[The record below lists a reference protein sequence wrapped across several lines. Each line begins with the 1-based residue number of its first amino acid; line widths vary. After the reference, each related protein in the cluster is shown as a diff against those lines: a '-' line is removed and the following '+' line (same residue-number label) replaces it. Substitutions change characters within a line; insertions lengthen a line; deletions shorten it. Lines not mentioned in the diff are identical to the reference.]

1 MGRFE
6 EILLVLVLIVF
17 LFGKNKLP
25 GLGKAM
31 GQFMDE
37 FKKATGGQSAKDE
50 TKEPKPV
57 LDVHEKDPTAKP
69 LLALPPSPS
78 ERRPRRKKLPVQKK
92 KARARAKLKR

>member
-6 EILLVLVLIVF
+6 EILVVLVLIVF
-17 LFGKNKLP
+17 FFGKNKLP

-50 TKEPKPV
+50 SKEAKPV
-57 LDVHEKDPTAKP
+57 LDVNEKDEPAKP
-69 LLALPPSPS
+69 QLALPPSAS
-78 ERRPRRKKLPVQKK
+78 EKRKPRKKLPAKK
-92 KARARAKLKR
+92 KKTKVKAKR